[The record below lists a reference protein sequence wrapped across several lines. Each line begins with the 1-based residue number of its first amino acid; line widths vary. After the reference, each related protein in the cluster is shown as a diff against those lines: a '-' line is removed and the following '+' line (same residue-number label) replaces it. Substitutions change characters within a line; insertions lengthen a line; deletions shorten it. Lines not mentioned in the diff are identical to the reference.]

1 VTIARRLA
9 REDEELVVDQDRI
22 AVVILGAALLISAS
36 RVTAQERPDPTAL
49 LAAQREAMATF
60 AFMDGVWRGPATT
73 VRPSGE
79 KHAITQTE
87 RIGSFLGGTV
97 KVIEGR
103 GYEPDGKTTFNALGI
118 ISYNVAT
125 KTYSMRSYAMGYSGD
140 FVVQRTSDG
149 FTWDIPAGPTTIR
162 YNAVVKDGTWTEV
175 GDRIVPGKDPVR
187 IFEMQLRRVGDSDW
201 PGAGAIAPQ

>member
-1 VTIARRLA
+1 MTAQQESMVTKSRFAI
-9 REDEELVVDQDRI
+9 VVLGV
-22 AVVILGAALLISAS
+22 AVVANAS
-36 RVTAQERPDPTAL
+36 FATAQERPDPAAL
-49 LAAQREAMATF
+49 LAAQREAMAAF

-79 KHAITQTE
+79 RHAITQTE
-87 RIGSFLGGTV
+87 RIGSLLGGTV

-125 KTYSMRSYAMGYSGD
+125 RTYSMRSYAMGFSGD

-149 FTWDIPAGPTTIR
+149 FTWDIPAGPVTIR
-162 YNAVVKDGTWTEV
+162 YNAIVKDGTWTEV

-187 IFEMQLRRVGDSDW
+187 IFEMRLRRVGDSDW

>member
-1 VTIARRLA
+1 MTAQQESMVTKSRFAIFVLG
-9 REDEELVVDQDRI
+9 V
-22 AVVILGAALLISAS
+22 AVVANATCA
-36 RVTAQERPDPTAL
+36 TAQERPDPAAL
-49 LAAQREAMATF
+49 LAAQREAMAAF

-87 RIGSFLGGTV
+87 RIGSLLGGTV

-149 FTWDIPAGPTTIR
+149 FIWDIPAGPVTIR
-162 YNAVVKDGTWTEV
+162 YNAIIKDGTWTEV

-187 IFEMQLRRVGDSDW
+187 FFEMQLRRVGDSDW